1 MASDMRIIG
10 LDVGHRRIGVALSDE
25 TGLIAQPLE
34 TVEVRDIES
43 ALEALAK
50 LCSLHEVEK
59 IVVGMPLSLSGGDRG
74 SSARLA
80 RAVAKRLAG
89 RTALPVVFVDE
100 RFSSTQAQRVLLEGN
115 ASRRKRKG
123 AVDKMAAAIILQTYL
138 DQGDRH

>member
-1 MASDMRIIG
+1 MRIIG

-34 TVEVRDIES
+34 TVEARDIEA
-43 ALEALAK
+43 ALEALEK
-50 LCSLHEVEK
+50 LCGLHEVEK

-100 RFSSTQAQRVLLEGN
+100 RFSSTQAERVLLEGK
-115 ASRRKRKG
+115 ASRRTRKG

-138 DQGDRH
+138 DQGNRH